1 MTTMKSLCTL
11 GLLSELRPA
20 SFHGRGFQLVWNL
33 LRLKIKAR
41 LCHLR
46 VASRSLKAISWILI
60 SQSSLYC
67 TPSRRHF
74 ESLKKFYYYTASQ
87 TVCVFHVKKDKKYLG
102 FWWLHLSQRRATG
115 FTGVFKSK
123 ISLHSVTVV
132 KPRRTGIS
140 SSILILWVGIFP
152 IFNNYSSSPSG
163 LWVNSLRARGII
175 VFIVKSN

>member
-1 MTTMKSLCTL
+1 MRVLEIL

-41 LCHLR
+41 RCHPH
-46 VASRSLKAISWILI
+46 VASRRANSWILI
-60 SQSSLYC
+60 SLRSLYC
-67 TPSRRHF
+67 TPSCAILNHLRNFIIIPQVKRYAYFTWRRI
-74 ESLKKFYYYTASQ
+74 
-87 TVCVFHVKKDKKYLG
+87 KKYLG

-132 KPRRTGIS
+132 KLRRTGIS

-152 IFNNYSSSPSG
+152 IFNNYSSSPNG
-163 LWVNSLRARGII
+163 LWVYSLRARGII

>member
-20 SFHGRGFQLVWNL
+20 SFHGRGCQLVWNL

-41 LCHLR
+41 WCHLR

-123 ISLHSVTVV
+123 ISLHSVQ
-132 KPRRTGIS
+132 RTGIS

-152 IFNNYSSSPSG
+152 IFNNYSSSPNG

-175 VFIVKSN
+175 VFTVKSN